1 MMAKAARNHRRIRA
15 LTAAIAATA
24 LAAAGFSAA
33 NAEPFVT
40 WPTPTI
46 SGTVA
51 VGKTLTAS
59 YDAAQ
64 FNPAPE
70 WVELVWLAN
79 DVPVGAGPTYVLRPA
94 DLGKTIHVRRRGN

>member
-1 MMAKAARNHRRIRA
+1 
-15 LTAAIAATA
+15 
-24 LAAAGFSAA
+24 
-33 NAEPFVT
+33 
-40 WPTPTI
+40 
-46 SGTVA
+46 